1 MTPDRCGK
9 SKPMNSIRIKAGR
22 KAYELIRDGG
32 FSFDRITAYFAP
44 AAGPRW
50 LLATGFDL
58 TLLMAELLG
67 RKKPIQLI
75 GSSSGAWRFAAWL
88 QPEAEKS
95 YRTLMEAYIRMPFQR
110 GDQASTVLKK
120 MIDVVNA
127 YIEDD
132 ALPFALAHKNYH
144 LAVLTARSRH
154 LVASETIWI
163 QASGLFLCFLM
174 NALSRSRLD
183 QFMERVVFYNGPKPP
198 LFCLQRSF
206 RGRFVPLNRTNFK
219 HAVLASGAIPVVVG
233 GVRDIYGAPRGVY
246 RDGGLIDYHQS
257 QDFAG
262 KDDEVTL
269 FFHYQER
276 IVPGWFDKRLQY
288 RKTPDVL
295 LDHTIMV
302 FPTEEFVG
310 SLPLGKIPDREDFTA
325 FIDNPE
331 TRIQNW
337 QDTVRYSA
345 PLGEQ
350 FLELVES
357 GKLRQMVE
365 RL

>member
-1 MTPDRCGK
+1 MTPDHCGK
-9 SKPMNSIRIKAGR
+9 SKLMNSIRIKAGC

-32 FSFDRITAYFAP
+32 FSLDRITAYFAP

-88 QPEAEKS
+88 QPEAERS
-95 YRTLMEAYIRMPFQR
+95 YRKLMEAYIRMPFQR

-120 MIDVVNA
+120 MIDVINA

-132 ALPFALAHKNYH
+132 ALPFALSHKNYR

-154 LVASETIWI
+154 LVASETAWI
-163 QASGLFLCFLM
+163 QTSGLFLCFLM

-183 QFMERVVFYNGPKPP
+183 QFMERVVFFNGPKPP
-198 LFCLQRSF
+198 LFCRQRSF
-206 RGRFVPLNRTNFK
+206 RGQFVPLNRTNFK
-219 HAVLASGAIPVVVG
+219 QAVLASGAIPVVVG
-233 GVRDIYGAPRGVY
+233 GVRDIYGAPRGIY
-246 RDGGLIDYHQS
+246 RDGGLTDYHQAH
-257 QDFAG
+257 DFAG
-262 KDDEVTL
+262 KDDEATL
-269 FFHYQER
+269 FFHHQER

-288 RKTPDVL
+288 RKTPDFL
-295 LDHTIMV
+295 LDHTLMV
-302 FPTEEFVG
+302 FPTEEFVE
-310 SLPLGKIPDREDFTA
+310 SLPLGKIPDREDFAA
-325 FIDNPE
+325 FIDDPE

-337 QDTVRYSA
+337 QETVRRSA
-345 PLGEQ
+345 SLGEQ

-357 GKLRQMVE
+357 GKLRKIVE